1 MKDFRYYRC
10 SGSDGYRFGG
20 ERICSNAQVQG
31 EFLETAVWREV
42 SDLLANPERLEHEYQ
57 AGSRAGASLENVE
70 TLKAQRL
77 KLQHALERL
86 IDSFT
91 EGLIEKD
98 QFTSRMTRTK
108 SRIADLDTK
117 IKDDAGDVDQLEH
130 LRLAAKRLRE
140 LAAAV
145 GPHRAT
151 ADWHRRRD
159 MIRTLVQ
166 RIEIGL
172 EVIKIVFRL
181 TPDARNSGPGSIVV
195 TLSRV

>member
-1 MKDFRYYRC
+1 MLNHA
-10 SGSDGYRFGG
+10 S
-20 ERICSNAQVQG
+20 
-31 EFLETAVWREV
+31 L
-42 SDLLANPERLEHEYQ
+42 DLCKLAFDQCEIGVRRHPERLEHEYQ
-57 AGSRAGASLENVE
+57 SSGRVGASLENVE

-98 QFTSRMTRTK
+98 QFTSRMAQTK
-108 SRIADLDTK
+108 SCIAELDTK
-117 IKDDAGDVDQLEH
+117 IKDDSGDVDQLEH
-130 LRLAAKRLRE
+130 LRLTASRLRE

-145 GPHRAT
+145 GPHLAN

-159 MIRTLVQ
+159 IIRTLVQ

-172 EVIKIVFRL
+172 EVIKIAFRVMQ
-181 TPDARNSGPGSIVV
+181 DARGSGQESIVV
-195 TLSRV
+195 TLRRR

>member
-1 MKDFRYYRC
+1 M
-10 SGSDGYRFGG
+10 
-20 ERICSNAQVQG
+20 Q
-31 EFLETAVWREV
+31 
-42 SDLLANPERLEHEYQ
+42 
-57 AGSRAGASLENVE
+57 RA
-70 TLKAQRL
+70 

-117 IKDDAGDVDQLEH
+117 IMDDAGDVDHLEH
-130 LRLAAKRLRE
+130 LRLAASRLRE

-145 GPHRAT
+145 GPHLANS
-151 ADWHRRRD
+151 DWHRRRD
-159 MIRTLVQ
+159 LIRTLVQ

-172 EVIKIVFRL
+172 EVIKIVFRVMQ
-181 TPDARNSGPGSIVV
+181 DAPGPGQESIVV
-195 TLSRV
+195 TLPRM